1 VTGQP
6 AVSPLPQPEAPASRP
21 SRAPLVFAGTL
32 TVIWCAILI
41 GMALLTANP
50 VTLNRDQILRA
61 DLVIIGTVE
70 SEPAQ
75 GEVSVSREWK
85 KNGLKGKIHVE
96 NLEEAK
102 IRRGATYLMP
112 LSHATTGYRV
122 TEARLANSAPLVYP
136 ETPVAI
142 EQLEEILADRA
153 DKN

>member
-6 AVSPLPQPEAPASRP
+6 AVSALQHSEPPASRP
-21 SRAPLVFAGTL
+21 SRGPLLFAGTL

-41 GMALLTANP
+41 GMAWLTANP

-61 DLVIIGTVE
+61 DFVITGKIE

-85 KNGLKGKIHVE
+85 KNGLKGMIHVE

-102 IRRGATYLMP
+102 VRRGGTYLMP
-112 LSHATTGYRV
+112 LSHASTGYRV
-122 TEARLANSAPLVYP
+122 TEARLANSAALVYP
-136 ETPVAI
+136 ATPAAI
-142 EQLEEILADRA
+142 EQLEEILADRP
-153 DKN
+153 DKI